1 MKEPLESNRK
11 TCPPA
16 EPTAQ
21 VVQLNPLKSE
31 FIVDASYVVQLS
43 SGRPDELDD
52 SGETTLTI
60 VELRAGPDSEPDI
73 RKAA

>member
-16 EPTAQ
+16 ESASQ

-31 FIVDASYVVQLS
+31 FIVDASHVVQLS
-43 SGRPDELDD
+43 SERPDELDD
-52 SGETTLTI
+52 SGETTLTV
-60 VELRAGPDSEPDI
+60 VELRADPDSEPNI